1 MIIRD
6 EENLLLDRREV
17 TCIFKDVGGKLS
29 RADAINMLKEKL
41 NIDKFII
48 PIKLYCESGK
58 RDVKGLFYIY
68 NDKDTARKYLPE
80 YIFKRIELEKK
91 EEGNNG

>member
-6 EENLLLDRREV
+6 EENPLLDRREI
-17 TCIFKDVGGKLS
+17 TCIFKDAGGKLS
-29 RADAINMLKEKL
+29 RADAINMLKEKF

-80 YIFKRIELEKK
+80 HIFNRIEKK
-91 EEGNNG
+91 EEGNDGQT